1 MGGSGPLLPLQGPE
15 RWPRSGLALE
25 LGDRLWVCPWG
36 APLSPSSQPS
46 GPAVKEEGGPGKDRP
61 QEEIAKGKASPASF
75 SPWFPILSAGGFHG
89 WDLCSVGG
97 ACVSMGGACVSVGG
111 ACVSVGGACVSVG
124 GVCVSLGAPLT
135 VTRTPGLRPCVPGLT
150 LEGRRPVCQHRWKR
164 LIEVGPTGER
174 WVTECSRGDAL
185 IRGRTCG
192 LRLAREHAAQTPPG
206 VRPWT

>member
-1 MGGSGPLLPLQGPE
+1 MSLGCPLVPLKSAL
-15 RWPRSGLALE
+15 RSCCEG
-25 LGDRLWVCPWG
+25 R
-36 APLSPSSQPS
+36 
-46 GPAVKEEGGPGKDRP
+46 GGPWEGPTARRNRQGQGLP
-61 QEEIAKGKASPASF
+61 RLLFALVS
-75 SPWFPILSAGGFHG
+75 ILSAGGFHG

-124 GVCVSLGAPLT
+124 GVCVSLGTPLT

>member
-75 SPWFPILSAGGFHG
+75 SPWFRFCQ
-89 WDLCSVGG
+89 WV
-97 ACVSMGGACVSVGG
+97 VSMGGTCA
-111 ACVSVGGACVSVG
+111 
-124 GVCVSLGAPLT
+124 L
-135 VTRTPGLRPCVPGLT
+135 
-150 LEGRRPVCQHRWKR
+150 W
-164 LIEVGPTGER
+164 VGPAFL
-174 WVTECSRGDAL
+174 WVGFVFLWAL
-185 IRGRTCG
+185 
-192 LRLAREHAAQTPPG
+192 P
-206 VRPWT
+206 